1 MADSSP
7 LAPASSS
14 TPTPTTPGETVWTIQ
29 ALLTWTTDYLT
40 RKGVESPRTEAQLL
54 LAHVLGC
61 KRVDLLV
68 RYDEVPGENHRR
80 QYRELIQRRVAG
92 WPTAYL
98 IGSRD
103 FYLLTFEVTPAVL
116 IPRPD
121 TETLVL
127 EALKILKPMKAPRV
141 WDIGTGSGCIA
152 VSIAHQKKDAQV
164 TASDISPDALEVA
177 QRNALRHGVAERVR
191 FLCGDLAAPIPPGE
205 VFDLIVSN
213 PPYVAQGE
221 LAQLAPEVRDH
232 EPRIALDGGADG
244 LAFYRRLAGSVAPY
258 LALGGCMLLEIG
270 AGQESAVQN
279 IFADFPQWQVGPTFK
294 DMAGHP
300 RVVAFRRQA

>member
-7 LAPASSS
+7 MASTSSS
-14 TPTPTTPGETVWTIQ
+14 TPTPAAQGETVWTIQ
-29 ALLTWTTDYLT
+29 ALLTWTTDYLH
-40 RKGVESPRTEAQLL
+40 RKGIESPRTEAQLL

-68 RYDEVPGENHRR
+68 RYDEVPTETHRR

-98 IGSRD
+98 VGSRD

-127 EALKILKPMKAPRV
+127 EALKILKPRKTPRV

-177 QRNALRHGVAERVR
+177 QRNAQRHGVAERMR
-191 FLCGDLAAPIPPGE
+191 FLCGDLVAPVPPGE

-213 PPYVAQGE
+213 PPYIAQGE
-221 LAQLAPEVRDH
+221 LTHLAPEVRDH

-244 LAFYRRLAGSVAPY
+244 LAFYRRLAKSVAPY
-258 LALGGCMLLEIG
+258 LIEGGCLLLEIG
-270 AGQESAVQN
+270 AGQEEAVQN
-279 IFADFPQWQVGPTFK
+279 IFAEFPQWQVGPTFK
-294 DMAGHP
+294 DMAGRP
-300 RVVAFRRQA
+300 RVVSFQRRA

>member
-1 MADSSP
+1 MADSSSRVSTS
-7 LAPASSS
+7 AS
-14 TPTPTTPGETVWTIQ
+14 TPTPATSGETTWTIQ
-29 ALLTWTTDYLT
+29 ALLNWTTDYLQ
-40 RKGVESPRTEAQLL
+40 RKGIESPRTEAQIL
-54 LAHVLGC
+54 LAYVLGC

-68 RYDEVPGENHRR
+68 RYDEVPTEAQRR

-98 IGSRD
+98 VGSRD
-103 FYLLTFEVTPAVL
+103 FYLLNFEVTPAVL

-127 EALKILKPMKAPRV
+127 EALKLLKPMKAPRV

-152 VSIAHQKKDAQV
+152 ISIAHQKKDALV

-177 QRNALRHGVAERVR
+177 QRNAQRHGVAERIR
-191 FLCGDLAAPIPPGE
+191 FLCGDLAAPVPTGE

-213 PPYVAQGE
+213 PPYIAQGE
-221 LAQLAPEVRDH
+221 LAHLAPEVRDH

-244 LAFYRRLAGSVAPY
+244 LAFYRRLAMSMAPY
-258 LALGGCMLLEIG
+258 LIEGGYLLLEIG
-270 AGQESAVQN
+270 AGQKDAVQN
-279 IFADFPQWQVGPTFK
+279 IFAEFPHWQIGPTFK
-294 DMAGHP
+294 DMAGRI
-300 RVVAFRRQA
+300 RVVSFRRQA